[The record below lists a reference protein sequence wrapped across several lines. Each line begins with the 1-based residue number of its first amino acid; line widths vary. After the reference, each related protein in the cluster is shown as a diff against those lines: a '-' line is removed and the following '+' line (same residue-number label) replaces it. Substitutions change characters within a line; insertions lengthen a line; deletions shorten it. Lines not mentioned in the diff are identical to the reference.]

1 MAPTGCDC
9 STAEALAEKSSVLYF
24 CASWARLTSQRLTQP
39 STGNKLPAGQS
50 IKILCLQAPTS
61 SFQIAAIQIFKEHFL
76 TVLIRTMKFTLTQLP
91 LMFIQ
96 NTLRKNSSCLTS
108 YSILILQL
116 TLTLLEEHLHNY
128 KGTCKDTCFL
138 IILTWRTFLMSWW

>member
-39 STGNKLPAGQS
+39 STGNKLPAGQN
-50 IKILCLQAPTS
+50 IKIFCLQAPTS
-61 SFQIAAIQIFKEHFL
+61 SFQIVAIQIFKEHFL
-76 TVLIRTMKFTLTQLP
+76 TVLIRTMKFTQHSYHSCSFKIHCQKEQFMPHLLLNFNTEHLRNITLTLHAH
-91 LMFIQ
+91 
-96 NTLRKNSSCLTS
+96 
-108 YSILILQL
+108 LQL

-128 KGTCKDTCFL
+128 KGTCKDTCF
-138 IILTWRTFLMSWW
+138 